1 MTHLEQKNDGLEIKK
16 RRKEGRKRKILLHE
30 NLDFSRMDSSVT
42 FRASSGRGESL
53 RPPRSG
59 HTRKITLEIK
69 FEKPILNF
77 EVRPM
82 HEELATFRTFNFD
95 QFPTFILRRPIRNS
109 GEFYVNLRARTIS
122 TRSLPCIVEKKKKRR
137 SVNISLSMSHERFRE
152 ISYRSRTMI
161 RVKKKKE
168 KKETIISFKFN

>member
-1 MTHLEQKNDGLEIKK
+1 MDWKLKK
-16 RRKEGRKRKILLHE
+16 RRKKGRKRKILLHE

-95 QFPTFILRRPIRNS
+95 QFPTFILRRPPIRNS
-109 GEFYVNLRARTIS
+109 FLRKLARTDDFDS
-122 TRSLPCIVEKKKKRR
+122 IVALHRGRKKKRR

-161 RVKKKKE
+161 RVKKKK
-168 KKETIISFKFN
+168 KKKKR

>member
-1 MTHLEQKNDGLEIKK
+1 
-16 RRKEGRKRKILLHE
+16 
-30 NLDFSRMDSSVT
+30 MDSSVT

-122 TRSLPCIVEKKKKRR
+122 TRSLPCIVEKKRR
-137 SVNISLSMSHERFRE
+137 EEV
-152 ISYRSRTMI
+152 
-161 RVKKKKE
+161 
-168 KKETIISFKFN
+168 

>member
-1 MTHLEQKNDGLEIKK
+1 MDWKLKK

-109 GEFYVNLRARTIS
+109 GEFVYVNLQRFRLDRCLAS
-122 TRSLPCIVEKKKKRR
+122 WKKKRR
-137 SVNISLSMSHERFRE
+137 EEV
-152 ISYRSRTMI
+152 
-161 RVKKKKE
+161 
-168 KKETIISFKFN
+168 

>member
-1 MTHLEQKNDGLEIKK
+1 
-16 RRKEGRKRKILLHE
+16 
-30 NLDFSRMDSSVT
+30 MDSSVT

-109 GEFYVNLRARTIS
+109 GEFVYVNLQ
-122 TRSLPCIVEKKKKRR
+122 
-137 SVNISLSMSHERFRE
+137 RFRLDRCLA
-152 ISYRSRTMI
+152 SW
-161 RVKKKKE
+161 KKKE
-168 KKETIISFKFN
+168 EKKCKYFFIDVSRTFPRNILSFENDNTREKGKKKKKETIISFKFN